1 MKYYYAPME
10 GITDHI
16 FRRAHQKYFPGI
28 DRYYAPFFVP
38 PQSGKP
44 LAPKDIR
51 ELSPEHNRGIP
62 LVPQILTNNA
72 QNFLRGAEALRELG
86 YEEVNL
92 NLGCPSGTV
101 CAKGKGAGFLSRR
114 QELEQFLD
122 EIFEKFSGRI
132 SIKTR
137 LGKEDPEEFAALL
150 ELYHRYPVVELTIH
164 PRVQKD
170 FYKNPVR
177 MEYWDGAAADSGIP
191 LCLSGGIAT
200 KSDVDRLFAQRK
212 EPEAIMLGRG
222 LVANPALVMQIQGT
236 GALTPQTLEQFHGEI
251 FEETASQL
259 GSPRN
264 TMFRMKELWSFML
277 LMFDHRE
284 KLQKQLRKTTTLTEY
299 QATVARILRDL
310 PLREDAEVNW
320 V

>member
-16 FRRAHQKYFPGI
+16 FRRAHQKYFPGV

-51 ELSPEHNRGIP
+51 ELSPEHNQGIV

-86 YEEVNL
+86 YQEVNL

-114 QELEQFLD
+114 QELEIFLD
-122 EIFEKFSGRI
+122 EIFDKFSGKI

-137 LGKEDPEEFAALL
+137 LGKENPEEFAEIL
-150 ELYHRYPVVELTIH
+150 ELYHRYPIQELTIH

-170 FYKNPVR
+170 FYKHPVR
-177 MEYWDGAAADSGIP
+177 MEYWDRAVEACNVP
-191 LCLSGGIAT
+191 LCLSGGIAV
-200 KSDVDRLFAQRK
+200 KQDADRLFSNRK
-212 EPEAIMLGRG
+212 GPEAIMLGRG
-222 LVANPALVMQIQGT
+222 LVANPALVMQLRGT
-236 GALTPQTLEQFHGEI
+236 GTLTKQAMEQFHGEI

-284 KLQKQLRKTTTLTEY
+284 KLQKQLRKATTLTEY
-299 QATVARILRDL
+299 QAAVAHIFRELN
-310 PLREDAEVNW
+310 LREDAEANW

>member
-16 FRRAHQKYFPGI
+16 FRRAHQKYFPGV

-51 ELSPEHNRGIP
+51 ELSPEHNQGIV

-114 QELEQFLD
+114 QELEIFLD
-122 EIFEKFSGRI
+122 EIFEKFPGKI

-137 LGKEDPEEFAALL
+137 LGKEDPEEFAEIL
-150 ELYHRYPVVELTIH
+150 ELYHRYPIQELTIH

-170 FYKNPVR
+170 FYKHPVR
-177 MEYWDGAAADSGIP
+177 MEYWDRAVEACNVS
-191 LCLSGGIAT
+191 LCLSGGIAV
-200 KSDVDRLFAQRK
+200 KQDADRLFSNRK

-222 LVANPALVMQIQGT
+222 LVANPALVMQLRGT
-236 GALTPQTLEQFHGEI
+236 GSLTKQAMEQFHGEI

-284 KLQKQLRKTTTLTEY
+284 KLQKQLRKATTLTEY
-299 QATVARILRDL
+299 QAAVAHIFRELN
-310 PLREDAEVNW
+310 LREDAEVNW

>member
-16 FRRAHQKYFPGI
+16 FRRAHHKYFPGV

-51 ELSPEHNRGIP
+51 ELSPEHNQGIV

-86 YEEVNL
+86 YQEVNL

-114 QELEQFLD
+114 QELEIFLD
-122 EIFEKFSGRI
+122 EIFEKFPGKI

-137 LGKEDPEEFAALL
+137 LGKEDPEEFAEIL
-150 ELYHRYPVVELTIH
+150 ELYHRYPIQELTIH

-170 FYKNPVR
+170 FYKHPVR
-177 MEYWDGAAADSGIP
+177 MEYWDRAVEACNVP
-191 LCLSGGIAT
+191 LCLSGGIAV
-200 KSDVDRLFAQRK
+200 KQDAECLFSNRK
-212 EPEAIMLGRG
+212 ESEAIMLGRG
-222 LVANPALVMQIQGT
+222 LVANPALVMQLRGT
-236 GALTPQTLEQFHGEI
+236 GTLTKQAMEQFHGEI

-284 KLQKQLRKTTTLTEY
+284 KLQKQLRKATTLTEY
-299 QATVARILRDL
+299 QAAVAHIFRELN
-310 PLREDAEVNW
+310 LREDAEVNW

>member
-1 MKYYYAPME
+1 MKYYFAPME

-16 FRRAHQKYFPGI
+16 FRRAHQKYFPGV

-51 ELSPEHNRGIP
+51 ELSPDHNAGLP

-86 YEEVNL
+86 YQEVNL

-114 QELEQFLD
+114 QELEIFLD
-122 EIFEKFSGRI
+122 EIFDKFPGKI

-137 LGKEDPEEFAALL
+137 LGKEDPEEFAEIL
-150 ELYHRYPVVELTIH
+150 ELYHRYPIQELTIH

-170 FYKNPVR
+170 FYKHPVR
-177 MEYWDGAAADSGIP
+177 MEYWDRAVEVCNVP
-191 LCLSGGIAT
+191 LCLSGGIAV
-200 KSDVDRLFAQRK
+200 KQDADRLFSNRK
-212 EPEAIMLGRG
+212 RPEAIMLGRG
-222 LVANPALVMQIQGT
+222 LVANPALVMQLRGT
-236 GALTPQTLEQFHGEI
+236 GTLTKQAMEQFHGEI

-284 KLQKQLRKTTTLTEY
+284 KLQKQLRKATTLTEY
-299 QATVARILRDL
+299 QATVAHILRDL
-310 PLREDAEVNW
+310 PIRENAAVNW